1 MPANVKCF
9 NNSVPLLEEL
19 LRNPG
24 AKKYI
29 YILPPPLD
37 QILHVFFLTT
47 AQTTP
52 PLSLVSDSCFSVSPC
67 WLFVGVWVAPTLSAR
82 TFTMPSGQSGRTLWN
97 VPKLSNRFQV
107 LRATGQPPTITPLC
121 VSCVIGLPAQQSK
134 HRHFSSKRER
144 AELTKW
150 MPVFVYCKIFLIIR
164 YLLLLLVHSEPGASS
179 LTGQSHMWLKLRHNL
194 HLSTAR
200 VPPCFIPPPPP
211 GSSVK
216 RAPEKQ
222 GDGPGR
228 FPSPH

>member
-1 MPANVKCF
+1 
-9 NNSVPLLEEL
+9 
-19 LRNPG
+19 
-24 AKKYI
+24 
-29 YILPPPLD
+29 
-37 QILHVFFLTT
+37 
-47 AQTTP
+47 
-52 PLSLVSDSCFSVSPC
+52 
-67 WLFVGVWVAPTLSAR
+67 
-82 TFTMPSGQSGRTLWN
+82 MPSGQSGRTLWN

-150 MPVFVYCKIFLIIR
+150 MPVFVYCKIFLIIG

-200 VPPCFIPPPPP
+200 VPPCFIPPPPRLERQTRSGKTGRWSWAIPLPTLMEITQELP
-211 GSSVK
+211 G
-216 RAPEKQ
+216 
-222 GDGPGR
+222 
-228 FPSPH
+228 